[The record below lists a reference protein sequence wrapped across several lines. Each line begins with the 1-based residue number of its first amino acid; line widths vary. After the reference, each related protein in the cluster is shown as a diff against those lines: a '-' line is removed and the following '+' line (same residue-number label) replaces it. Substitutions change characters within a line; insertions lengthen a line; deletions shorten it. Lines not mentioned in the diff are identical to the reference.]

1 LNHLNHLN
9 IAKFYEYDRE
19 IVVKYPNGEYENS
32 VAIIL
37 EFCDGGD
44 LFQFV
49 LGTGRLSE
57 NIARSFF
64 IQIWQALLHMQE
76 NGISHRDLKWENIML
91 DSQFNIKIIDYGFA
105 AVNNKSETYRGKLL
119 RIYQTLN

>member
-1 LNHLNHLN
+1 LIKHEYIQEWNLDQIQLEAEILNHLNHLN

-64 IQIWQALLHMQE
+64 IQI
-76 NGISHRDLKWENIML
+76 
-91 DSQFNIKIIDYGFA
+91 
-105 AVNNKSETYRGKLL
+105 
-119 RIYQTLN
+119 